1 MPLLIILFLFF
12 VMPWFALFLAVLIVL
27 FFLILI
33 PLGFAGRSFYWLLIG
48 PMQLLKT
55 FFNKK
60 VRRNH
65 ALEHA
70 TIGVL
75 EKVTGYTQFQGMAYE
90 NGFTVSGAVRPE
102 LILSS
107 AREALGEL
115 QRGNHDLAIHP
126 KCGTTIIVVNTF
138 SSIIFIAFLI
148 VIGNLTFL
156 SVILALLLGHL
167 VGPTDREIG
176 PEVYN
181 YLSRPGKPGDS
192 RCRSPV
198 EGTRN
203 LGNIILQGPGDVMVH
218 TRDTQEV
225 LIPEIIG

>member
-12 VMPWFALFLAVLIVL
+12 VMPWFALFLAVLIAL

-48 PMQLLKT
+48 PMELFKT

-70 TIGVL
+70 TISVL
-75 EKVTGYTQFQGMAYE
+75 EKVTGYTHFEGMAYE
-90 NGFTVSGAVRPE
+90 NGFTVRGAVRPE

-138 SSIIFIAFLI
+138 SSIVFIAFLI

-167 VGPTDREIG
+167 VGPLTGKLVQRYITTSVDLENLEIAG
-176 PEVYN
+176 VEV
-181 YLSRPGKPGDS
+181 
-192 RCRSPV
+192 RSS
-198 EGTRN
+198 TRN